1 MMKNNEM
8 DELTANTKGTPLFS
22 FQEML
27 YMFPSIMIDCVRHHV
42 RDWRL
47 DFACKRS
54 DDCNLKEASFFQ
66 EGVSSMIVGLWRI
79 SL

>member
-1 MMKNNEM
+1 MTMSICLDDKRMNVQE
-8 DELTANTKGTPLFS
+8 AKIFS

-27 YMFPSIMIDCVRHHV
+27 YMFPPIMINCVRHHV

-66 EGVSSMIVGLWRI
+66 EDGLDDCWIMRD
-79 SL
+79 

>member
-1 MMKNNEM
+1 M
-8 DELTANTKGTPLFS
+8 TKYDRLDIAIAEVQGTPLFP

-27 YMFPSIMIDCVRHHV
+27 YMFPSIMINCVRHHV

-54 DDCNLKEASFFQ
+54 DDCHLKEASFFQ
-66 EGVSSMIVGLWRI
+66 EDVLDDCWVMGD
-79 SL
+79 

>member
-1 MMKNNEM
+1 MTNN
-8 DELTANTKGTPLFS
+8 DSLDNASAGVQRTLLFS

-27 YMFPSIMIDCVRHHV
+27 YMFPSIMINCVRHHV

-54 DDCNLKEASFFQ
+54 DDCHLKEASFFQ
-66 EGVSSMIVGLWRI
+66 EDVLDDCWIIGD
-79 SL
+79 